1 MKRINGGQAGFSLI
15 EVLVA
20 LIVLGI
26 GMLGMGKMLI
36 LSMKSNSTAY
46 SNTQAMSLA
55 SAMLDRIRANR
66 AVALSGASSNYSLPT
81 LTTTSS
87 YGAGPNCLTA
97 ACSSA
102 DIATSDV
109 ANWLGSLAAS
119 NGLPSGQGS
128 INFTT
133 ANNQVSVLIRVQW
146 DDSVAQKALKEIVN
160 PANVTITAV
169 L

>member
-1 MKRINGGQAGFSLI
+1 MKSTNRRQAGFSLI

-20 LIVLGI
+20 LIVLAI

-36 LSMKSNSTAY
+36 LSMKSNGTAY
-46 SNTQAMSLA
+46 ANTQAMFLA
-55 SAMLDRIRANR
+55 GAMLDRIRANR

-81 LTTTSS
+81 LTATSS
-87 YGAGPNCLTA
+87 YGAGPNCLTV

-119 NGLPSGQGS
+119 SGLPSGQGS

-133 ANNQVSVLIRVQW
+133 ANNEVSVLIRVQW
-146 DDSVAQKALKEIVN
+146 DDTVAQHALKEIVN